1 MTDPNA
7 PVEKI
12 WLRDY
17 PPDVPAEI
25 DPDSIPSL
33 KHLYEHAFRKHAACL
48 HERRKVLGEPLPYCG
63 PGVAQ
68 MLQPGTKLTAL
79 DVLGAH
85 LATAEFAE
93 FVRSKYFRNSCV
105 QLCRFRPVP
114 KRSVNAEGTLV
125 EPEKR
130 FVQRD

>member
-33 KHLYEHAFRKHAACL
+33 KHLYEHAFRKHAASTAYSNMGRSSRTRTSTSSRAASAPGC
-48 HERRKVLGEPLPYCG
+48 RRSRGSGK
-63 PGVAQ
+63 
-68 MLQPGTKLTAL
+68 
-79 DVLGAH
+79 
-85 LATAEFAE
+85 ATA
-93 FVRSKYFRNSCV
+93 SPS
-105 QLCRFRPVP
+105 
-114 KRSVNAEGTLV
+114 
-125 EPEKR
+125 
-130 FVQRD
+130 